1 MAATSIH
8 VQLTLGRE
16 AGRQRVLYRKS
27 KRLCRCLQP
36 PTCFSAEDWERRKKR
51 TSVRKQALNMH
62 SPHKEFMHKIPLI
75 SNTSA
80 SEKNRSDRSSRR
92 LRVWERL
99 SAKKKRQPVYSPALR
114 SVPPGP
120 VFVPSPFV
128 VRPLLFFLGRSAV
141 KSPLSGPRYVNRAP
155 LAAAHADGYY
165 LTSADACR
173 GSVYHQLCPRSVPA
187 EMKAV
192 RYRCY
197 VISTKEVGGLP

>member
-1 MAATSIH
+1 
-8 VQLTLGRE
+8 
-16 AGRQRVLYRKS
+16 
-27 KRLCRCLQP
+27 
-36 PTCFSAEDWERRKKR
+36 
-51 TSVRKQALNMH
+51 MH

-80 SEKNRSDRSSRR
+80 SEKTALTAARGDCAFGNACRQ
-92 LRVWERL
+92 
-99 SAKKKRQPVYSPALR
+99 KKKRQTVYSPALR

-155 LAAAHADGYY
+155 LAAALADGYY